1 MADIEK
7 LHPSQDIERARSK
20 SQIKLEAEPLVQQLR
35 ELIENTRKRVASVVS
50 DETSQLYWN
59 VGNAINTFVLQGNRA
74 EYGKQIVATVSRQLA
89 EEYGSG
95 FEVKNVRR
103 MMQFA
108 TEYQDFE
115 IVATLMRQLPWSHF
129 TLLIPIREPLKRAFY
144 EQMAITEH
152 WSVRTLREKISSQL
166 YERTAISRQPEET
179 IKHDL
184 ALLREE
190 NKMTPNLVFRDPYLL
205 NLFGLKDTYSEKDLE
220 SAIVAEMQRFI
231 EELGTDFA
239 FLARQKR
246 ITIDNEDYYID
257 LLFYHRRLHCL
268 VAIDLKI
275 DSFKAA
281 YKGQM
286 ELYLRW
292 LEKYERVEGENA
304 PIGLILC
311 AGKNDEHVELMHLEE
326 SNIRVAEYMTM
337 LPDKKVLEQKL
348 QKAIAYARERMA
360 IQEQAKSE
368 K

>member
-7 LHPSQDIERARSK
+7 IDQNKEIEHVRSK
-20 SQIKLEAEPLVQQLR
+20 SHITLEAEPLVQQLR

-59 VGNAINTFVLQGNRA
+59 VGNAINMFVLQGNRA
-74 EYGKQIVATVSRQLA
+74 EYGKQIVVSVARQLA

-95 FEVKNVRR
+95 FEEKNLRR

-108 TEYQDFE
+108 TEYQDFT
-115 IVATLMRQLPWSHF
+115 IVASLIRQLTWTHF
-129 TLLIPIREPLKRAFY
+129 IALIPIREPLKRAFY
-144 EQMAITEH
+144 EQMAITEN
-152 WSVRTLREKISSQL
+152 WSVRTLRKKIDSQL

>member
-7 LHPSQDIERARSK
+7 IDQNKEIEHVRSK
-20 SQIKLEAEPLVQQLR
+20 SHITLEAEPLVQQLR

-59 VGNAINTFVLQGNRA
+59 VGNAINMFVLQGNRA
-74 EYGKQIVATVSRQLA
+74 EYGKQIVVSVARQLA

-95 FEVKNVRR
+95 FEEKNLRR

-108 TEYQDFE
+108 TEYQDFT
-115 IVATLMRQLPWSHF
+115 IVASLIRQLTWTHF
-129 TLLIPIREPLKRAFY
+129 IALIPIREPLKRAFY

-152 WSVRTLREKISSQL
+152 WSVRTLRKKIDSQL

-190 NKMTPNLVFRDPYLL
+190 SKMTPNLVFRDPYLL

>member
-1 MADIEK
+1 MADVEK
-7 LHPSQDIERARSK
+7 NKQSHS
-20 SQIKLEAEPLVQQLR
+20 SQIAVIAEPLMQQLR

-50 DETSQLYWN
+50 DETTQLYWN
-59 VGNAINTFVLQGNRA
+59 VGNAVNTFVLQGSRA
-74 EYGKQIVATVSRQLA
+74 EYGKQIVVSVSRQLA
-89 EEYGSG
+89 VEYGNS
-95 FEVKNVRR
+95 FEEKNLRR

-115 IVATLMRQLPWSHF
+115 IVVTLSRQLPWSHII
-129 TLLIPIREPLKRAFY
+129 TLIPIREPLKRSFY

-166 YERTAISRQPEET
+166 YERTAISHKPEET
-179 IKHDL
+179 IKHDI
-184 ALLREE
+184 ALLRDE
-190 NKMTPNLVFRDPYLL
+190 NKMTPDMVFRDPYLL
-205 NLFGLKDTYSEKDLE
+205 HLFGLKDTYSEKDLE

-231 EELGTDFA
+231 EELGSDFA

-348 QKAIAYARERMA
+348 QKAIAYARERIA
-360 IQEQAKSE
+360 IQEQSNK
-368 K
+368 